1 MTPPMSPDSK
11 AGPTSPETGAVGGLS
26 FGREDQSV
34 ADRLRSALLLVGAG
48 YLFLTLCDSRE
59 GVANLALRF
68 LLKDHLHLTATE
80 LAGFFVIIKL
90 AWYCKPFAGLLAD
103 NVRLWGTRRKGY
115 LVAFSA
121 TTAVLWATLAFKHDT
136 YAAMLVLVL
145 AINFT
150 LMMVHTT
157 LGGMLVEVGQA
168 FSATGRISAVRS
180 GTESLGWLLAG
191 LGGGWI
197 AARMLHYGFLLN
209 AALMLVL
216 TVLFAKTLRENPAG
230 PDKPKRTLAQFKPLL
245 RLRTLWTA
253 AGFWVL
259 IKFSPGFG
267 TPLFYYQSETLGF
280 SPQYIGY
287 LGFVSAAAGLLG
299 SLCYMRICRRVAL
312 NKLLWAGVG
321 LHAASSLPYFAYR
334 SMGSALV
341 IEALY
346 GLCTALA
353 FMPIFDLLARA
364 TPKAFAALGYA
375 LIFSLGSLSVSGSD
389 LFGSWL
395 FERMDHSF
403 AGMIML
409 NSGSSALVLLVIP
422 FLPRL
427 LVVHRDGEDPSAQHE
442 AFVTAGAVVEPSPK
456 K

>member
-1 MTPPMSPDSK
+1 MKSTPPDS
-11 AGPTSPETGAVGGLS
+11 AGGLS
-26 FGREDQSV
+26 FGRDDQPE
-34 ADRLRSALLLVGAG
+34 AERLRSALLLVGAG

-68 LLKDHLHLTATE
+68 LLKDHLHLTATQ

-90 AWYCKPFAGLLAD
+90 AWYCKPFAGLLVD

-121 TTAVLWATLAFKHDT
+121 TTAVLWAALAFKHDT
-136 YAAMLVLVL
+136 YASMLILVL

-168 FSATGRISAVRS
+168 YRATGRISAVRS
-180 GTESLGWLLAG
+180 GTESFGWLLAG
-191 LGGGWI
+191 LAGGWI
-197 AARMLHYGFLLN
+197 ATHMLHYGFLLN

-216 TVLFAKTLRENPAG
+216 TLLFAKVLRERPAG
-230 PDKPKRTLAQFKPLL
+230 PDQPKWTFAQFKPLL
-245 RLRTLWTA
+245 QVRTLWAA
-253 AGFWVL
+253 AGFWML

-267 TPLFYYQSETLGF
+267 TPLFYYKSETLGL

-287 LGFVSAAAGLLG
+287 LSFVSAAAGLIG
-299 SLCYMRICRRVAL
+299 SIGYMRICRHVAL

-321 LHAASSLPYFAYR
+321 LHTVSSLAFFGYR
-334 SMGSALV
+334 SMSSAIV

-364 TPKAFAALGYA
+364 TPKDFAALGYA
-375 LIFSLGSLSVSGSD
+375 LIFSLGSISVSGSD

-395 FERMDHSF
+395 FEQMDRNF
-403 AGMIML
+403 VGMIL
-409 NSGSSALVLLVIP
+409 LDSGTSALVLLVIP
-422 FLPRL
+422 FLPRML
-427 LVVHRDGEDPSAQHE
+427 IVHRDGEES
-442 AFVTAGAVVEPSPK
+442 SK
-456 K
+456 

>member
-1 MTPPMSPDSK
+1 MKPQPSDGGIGKSVS
-11 AGPTSPETGAVGGLS
+11 GPTGVSSLF
-26 FGREDQSV
+26 FGREDQS
-34 ADRLRSALLLVGAG
+34 AAERLRSALLLVGAG

-59 GVANLALRF
+59 GIANLALRF
-68 LLKDHLHLTATE
+68 LLKDHLHLTPTQ

-90 AWYCKPFAGLLAD
+90 AWYCKPFAGLLVD

-115 LVAFSA
+115 LVVFSA
-121 TTAVLWATLAFKHDT
+121 TAAALWTALAFKHDT

-145 AINFT
+145 AVNFA
-150 LMMVHTT
+150 LMLVHTT
-157 LGGMLVEVGQA
+157 LGGMLVEAGQA
-168 FSATGRISAVRS
+168 LNATGRISAVRS

-191 LGGGWI
+191 LSGGWI
-197 AARMLHYGFLLN
+197 AARLPHYGFLLN

-216 TVLFAKTLRENPAG
+216 TVLFWKTLRENRAG
-230 PDKPKRTLAQFKPLL
+230 PEQPRWTMAQFKPLL

-267 TPLFYYQSETLGF
+267 TPLFYYQSETLGL

-299 SLCYMRICRRVAL
+299 SICYMRICRQVAL
-312 NKLLWAGVG
+312 NRLLWLGVA
-321 LHAASSLPYFAYR
+321 LHTASSLAYFAYR
-334 SMGSALV
+334 SMGSALL

-364 TPKAFAALGYA
+364 TPGNFAALGYA

-389 LFGSWL
+389 LLGAWL
-395 FERMDHSF
+395 FEQLDHSF
-403 AGMIML
+403 ASMIML

-422 FLPRL
+422 FLPRM
-427 LVVHRDGEDPSAQHE
+427 LVVHRDGENPSAP
-442 AFVTAGAVVEPSPK
+442 ARSD
-456 K
+456 

>member
-1 MTPPMSPDSK
+1 MTPPMIDRK
-11 AGPTSPETGAVGGLS
+11 AGTASPGAAAVGGLS
-26 FGREDQSV
+26 FGREDQPA

-68 LLKDHLHLTATE
+68 LLKDHLHLTATQ

-90 AWYCKPFAGLLAD
+90 AWYCKPFAGLLVD

-121 TTAVLWATLAFKHDT
+121 MTAVLWAALSFKHDT
-136 YAAMLVLVL
+136 YASMLVLVL

-168 FSATGRISAVRS
+168 YSATGRISAVRS
-180 GTESLGWLLAG
+180 GTESFGWLLAG
-191 LGGGWI
+191 LAGGWI

-209 AALMLVL
+209 AGLMLVL
-216 TVLFAKTLRENPAG
+216 TFLFAKVLRENPAG
-230 PDKPKRTLAQFKPLL
+230 PDQPKWTLAQFKPLL

-259 IKFSPGFG
+259 VKFSPGFG

-299 SLCYMRICRRVAL
+299 SLCYMQVCRRVAL
-312 NKLLWAGVG
+312 NKLLWVGVG
-321 LHAASSLPYFAYR
+321 LHAVSSLAYFAYQ
-334 SMGSALV
+334 SMGLAIS

-422 FLPRL
+422 FLPRV
-427 LVVHRDGEDPSAQHE
+427 LVQHRDGEAHSAP
-442 AFVTAGAVVEPSPK
+442 A
-456 K
+456 

>member
-1 MTPPMSPDSK
+1 VSPDSK
-11 AGPTSPETGAVGGLS
+11 VGTASLVVPVAGGLS
-26 FGREDQSV
+26 FGREDQPV
-34 ADRLRSALLLVGAG
+34 ADRLRSALQLVGAG

-90 AWYCKPFAGLLAD
+90 AWYCKPFAGLLTD

-115 LVAFSA
+115 LVVFSA
-121 TTAVLWATLAFKHDT
+121 ISAVLWAALAFKHDT

-145 AINFT
+145 AINFA

-168 FSATGRISAVRS
+168 FKATGRISALRS
-180 GTESLGWLLAG
+180 GSESFGWLLAG
-191 LGGGWI
+191 LAGGWI
-197 AARMLHYGFLLN
+197 AAHMLHYGFLLN

-216 TVLFAKTLRENPAG
+216 TLLFAKVLRERPAG
-230 PDKPKRTLAQFKPLL
+230 ADQPKWTFAQFKPLL
-245 RLRTLWTA
+245 QVRTLWTA
-253 AGFWVL
+253 AGFWML

-267 TPLFYYQSETLGF
+267 TPLFYYKSETLGL

-287 LGFVSAAAGLLG
+287 LSFVSAAAGLLG
-299 SLCYMRICRRVAL
+299 SVWYMRICRHVAL
-312 NKLLWAGVG
+312 NKLLWVGVS
-321 LHAASSLPYFAYR
+321 LHTVSSLAFFGYR
-334 SMGSALV
+334 SMGSAIA

-364 TPKAFAALGYA
+364 TPKDFAALGYA
-375 LIFSLGSLSVSGSD
+375 LIFSLGSISVSGSD

-395 FERMDHSF
+395 FERMDRSF
-403 AGMIML
+403 AGMIL
-409 NSGSSALVLLVIP
+409 LDSGTSALVLLVIP
-422 FLPRL
+422 FLPRM
-427 LVVHRDGEDPSAQHE
+427 LVIHRDGDAPADQS
-442 AFVTAGAVVEPSPK
+442 
-456 K
+456 